1 MRNRETE
8 VLRITAQIQNR
19 IQRTEMKREKIKEVI
34 VVEGRDDTAAINR
47 AVDAI
52 TIETHGFG
60 MPDYI
65 WPAIE
70 KAYRSQGIIV
80 FTDPDYA
87 GEKIRKKVMARF
99 PEAKQAFL
107 PKGKALKK
115 GNIGVE
121 NAKPED
127 IAEALEN
134 AHCTSMD
141 NPAVFTEED
150 LFNAGLIGEADSRDR
165 REKLGNM
172 LAIGYGNGKTFLKKL
187 NSFDITK
194 EEFYEKVKEL

>member
-1 MRNRETE
+1 MKTRK
-8 VLRITAQIQNR
+8 AQTIR
-19 IQRTEMKREKIKEVI
+19 MEKKKIKEVI

-60 MPDYI
+60 MPEYI

-70 KAYRSQGIIV
+70 KAYKSQGIII

-87 GEKIRKKVMARF
+87 GEKIRKKVLERF

-127 IAEALEN
+127 IVEALTKF
-134 AHCTSMD
+134 HCTSA
-141 NPAVFTEED
+141 NNEKIFTEED
-150 LFNAGLIGEADSRDR
+150 LFAAGLIGESDSKDR
-165 REKLGNM
+165 REKLGNL

-187 NSFDITK
+187 NSFNITK
-194 EEFYEKVKEL
+194 EEFYEKVRQL